1 MARKEVRSQQQ
12 RIRVAQQAAKLIAE
26 HGIRDYQLAKR
37 KAADQL
43 GLDIKSSMPRND
55 EIELALREYQQL
67 FDAQKTSERM
77 TNLRSAAIECM
88 QLFHEYSP
96 LLAGRIVQGT
106 ATDHTP
112 ITIHIFCDNPRV
124 IATLLMDK
132 EIDFDTSEKRLRVNN
147 ETYQDYPCFLF
158 DHEKYKVE
166 LLVLPHQLQRQAP
179 LSKENARP
187 MKRLNINNLLQS
199 ISV

>member
-67 FDAQKTSERM
+67 FDAKKTSERM
-77 TNLRSAAIECM
+77 TSLRSAAIECM
-88 QLFHEYSP
+88 QLFKEYSP

-112 ITIHIFCDNPRV
+112 ITIHIFYDNPRV

-147 ETYQDYPCFLF
+147 EKYQDYPCFLF
-158 DHEKYKVE
+158 DHKKNKVE

-187 MKRLNINNLLQS
+187 MKRLNINHLLQS